1 MTNNEEKLMK
11 ENLKF
16 WLLASA
22 LAFFS
27 CFPTSLLAAT
37 LSGPERPAEVGHLQ
51 KWKSDIKGSWMVF
64 PPDAVEVESDTDA
77 QTVYF
82 VPLRNGTLYL
92 TFFYIEDGTILHDQ
106 IPVPIGAAPDPGPEP
121 DPEPSPEPSPS
132 PVVKKLTAADR
143 DALAASLTF
152 TIDCID
158 KGQIKTVQGARSTFR
173 QSISA
178 KASVCNGVSCRLKPE
193 ISEVLDAWTEEA
205 DFSTLETTRKSF
217 EHFLETVK

>member
-1 MTNNEEKLMK
+1 MK
-11 ENLKF
+11 ENLKL
-16 WLLASA
+16 WLFAAVFL
-22 LAFFS
+22 FFG

-51 KWKSDIKGSWMVF
+51 KWKSNIKGSWMVF

-106 IPVPIGAAPDPGPEP
+106 IPVPIGVAPDPGPEP
-121 DPEPSPEPSPS
+121 DPEPSPS
-132 PVVKKLTAADR
+132 PVVKNLTEADR

>member
-1 MTNNEEKLMK
+1 MK
-11 ENLKF
+11 KNLKL
-16 WLLASA
+16 WLFAAVFLF
-22 LAFFS
+22 LG
-27 CFPTSLLAAT
+27 CFTTSLLAAT
-37 LSGPERPAEVGHLQ
+37 ISGPEMVKPGELATVECDQEGEWIIMPKKGVQ
-51 KWKSDIKGSWMVF
+51 FIKDSGGK
-64 PPDAVEVESDTDA
+64 AI
-77 QTVYF
+77 YF
-82 VPLRNGTLYL
+82 VGQKEGEYTAI
-92 TFFYIEDGTILHDQ
+92 FFGVVDGKPVLLLHDLT
-106 IPVPIGAAPDPGPEP
+106 IGTPEP
-121 DPEPSPEPSPS
+121 EPAPEPSPEPSPS
-132 PVVKKLTAADR
+132 PVVKNLTAADR